1 MEDIKILIVEDE
13 RIIAEDLRRILL
25 KYDYNVVAI
34 TSNGEDAIKAAEKFK
49 PDVIL
54 MDIVL
59 QGEMSGITASGEINK
74 KAKIPIIYITSYLDK
89 NALSEIKNSQSYA
102 YIMKPFEE
110 KELYATIEIAV
121 YKSRMERMMW
131 DYNYKIKEL
140 HKISSKLAGV
150 KTISEI
156 YRIVKN
162 SVVNILGFQYLVIL
176 HKESKNHYKIVCN
189 NSGIY
194 KKDSDYFINKD
205 ILKKLENSQTVILDE
220 DDFDGDN
227 FEGCSIAYMKFPKVG
242 LVKVY
247 SQKGMEFSQNDLNM
261 LGLLLRHATEDVNR
275 INLQEELQYK
285 AIKDSM
291 TDCYNRFYLFNI
303 LDLEVKKAKRKKN
316 SIAFLMID
324 VNGLKEVND
333 NYGHSYGDQLLIVVA
348 KILKEYSRETDIVVR
363 YGGDEFLIVMPDTKE
378 ETSLVVDRIRARTDE
393 WNKNHKESVF
403 KVSFAIGSAYWDSTS
418 ENTIE
423 EILALADKRMYE
435 DKKKSKLRMDRE

>member
-220 DDFDGDN
+220 DDFDGDD

-418 ENTIE
+418 ENTID

>member
-418 ENTIE
+418 ENTID